1 MLTTPPFH
9 TILVFHDAN
18 NACLCSFSCTTG
30 LARRRTHVPQR
41 TRAYTGTTTDSGTG
55 CLFKPEACQVSFLDG
70 LQLFPS
76 DLCSWKP
83 AWSCYWP
90 SSIWLF
96 FGFPLPAYIC
106 CWFMLLN
113 NGGYCTFTASA
124 ATSVSSART
133 PLCSYMTLGA
143 EHLVPRGYNWSLT
156 WQLFSF
162 TSWLC
167 THQLH
172 LHEGKVS
179 HYTQVICCF
188 LA

>member
-1 MLTTPPFH
+1 MPTTPVRNLKLSVLIFMH
-9 TILVFHDAN
+9 NWTCKKE
-18 NACLCSFSCTTG
+18 NAR
-30 LARRRTHVPQR
+30 ARTHVPQR

-55 CLFKPEACQVSFLDG
+55 CLFKPEACPVSLLDG

-96 FGFPLPAYIC
+96 FGFPLPAYVC

-113 NGGYCTFTASA
+113 NGGYCTIAAPA
-124 ATSVSSART
+124 ATSVSSARM

-143 EHLVPRGYNWSLT
+143 EHLVPPGGIIGAWHGSFSHSHHDYAHTSCTSTRGR
-156 WQLFSF
+156 
-162 TSWLC
+162 
-167 THQLH
+167 
-172 LHEGKVS
+172 S
-179 HYTQVICCF
+179 HIT
-188 LA
+188 LR